1 MIKKYLLNILILT
14 FLCGMPEV
22 SRAAP
27 SFDTANM
34 VGHMKELVF
43 RESRNDLLKQGGEFV
58 KSANALVDATKGV
71 IKSIKQITSKSTTPT
86 TEWSPIVPKSVAK
99 LLEADKPELE
109 KIEAELEKLIL
120 IDRSTSETLKQT
132 ADQQKVM
139 MLKILSYAYA
149 AAERSLDLSGDAY
162 QETQKLKEEIEKHD
176 DVVTLVRQTAVLQM
190 FSTRKMAEI
199 SHLHSRILEID
210 SIVGIIKKEKPTDED
225 TSETSDVDKDIS
237 SALNTLSGAL
247 NSSEGTS
254 VQSSSSS
261 SDTTDTKK

>member
-14 FLCGMPEV
+14 FLCSMPAV

-58 KSANALVDATKGV
+58 KSANALVSAASGALKT
-71 IKSIKQITSKSTTPT
+71 IKQITGKSMTPT
-86 TEWSPIVPKSVAK
+86 AEWYPTVPKSVAE
-99 LLEADKPELE
+99 LLKADKPELE
-109 KIEAELEKLIL
+109 KVEAELEKLIL

-132 ADQQKVM
+132 AEQQNVM
-139 MLKILSYAYA
+139 MLQILSYAYA

-162 QETQKLKEEIEKHD
+162 QETQEFKKEIEKHN

-199 SHLHSRILEID
+199 LHLHSRMLEVD
-210 SIVGIIKKEKPTDED
+210 SISGIINKEKPKAEDLSMSQDEINR
-225 TSETSDVDKDIS
+225 EIE
-237 SALNTLSGAL
+237 SAEQSLQSIID
-247 NSSEGTS
+247 SGTS
-254 VQSSSSS
+254 
-261 SDTTDTKK
+261 K